1 MVIKADQIFVV
12 DKNSIHRNLIKYH
25 LNVNKFSRVQPFSSG
40 DECLYRIYKNTIPDF
55 IVVDYDPDNF
65 TGFDFIK
72 KVKRA
77 APQVHI
83 IFFTTNDDP
92 ILAVKLLEA
101 GASDY
106 LVKTSKIDFGI
117 SELIKNIKFIIR
129 DPVISD

>member
-1 MVIKADQIFVV
+1 MKADLIFVV

-25 LNVNKFSRVQPFSSG
+25 LNVNKFSRVQPFQSG
-40 DECLYRIYKNTIPDF
+40 DECLYRLQKNVIPDF
-55 IVVDYDPDNF
+55 IIADYDPDNF
-65 TGFDFIK
+65 TGFEFLK
-72 KVKRA
+72 KAKRA
-77 APQVHI
+77 AAHVHI
-83 IFFTTNDDP
+83 IFFTTMDDP

-129 DPVISD
+129 EPVVSD